1 MMITTTTRIVGG
13 DTHGTRSW
21 GALKSPHKTS
31 TASEKCRPCTTC
43 RAAARRRYPATL
55 QIPTPL
61 FSWLHVSPRAASPSS
76 QFKSPVHVSRLF
88 CAGTRAAVPPTH
100 SYKYIAALQHAVGMQ
115 RRHNQRRP
123 LLLKVIDDDTEV
135 AAASIVVAASDGA
148 PAASTQQAQSVSLT
162 TAADAGSIAAARFE
176 AGHAADIFCFLADAL
191 GLEWVSPSAV
201 AVEST
206 SERFHGTY
214 TQ

>member
-1 MMITTTTRIVGG
+1 
-13 DTHGTRSW
+13 
-21 GALKSPHKTS
+21 
-31 TASEKCRPCTTC
+31 
-43 RAAARRRYPATL
+43 
-55 QIPTPL
+55 
-61 FSWLHVSPRAASPSS
+61 
-76 QFKSPVHVSRLF
+76 
-88 CAGTRAAVPPTH
+88 
-100 SYKYIAALQHAVGMQ
+100 MQ

-148 PAASTQQAQSVSLT
+148 SADNDQFTPASTQQAQSVSLT

-191 GLEWVSPSAV
+191 GLGWVSPSAV
-201 AVEST
+201 AIESA